1 MESMGE
7 RKEGFRRSDA
17 AKALGFVVGVNAVG
31 ASPALVFGSD
41 ADWIDT
47 RPWFFPPDIAFPVAW
62 TLLFTLMG
70 VSLFLV
76 WRKGTDRRDVRVAL
90 GAFGAQM
97 LLNVAWTPVF
107 FGLRR
112 PGLGLVVVLLL
123 WVAIAA
129 TVFLFDRV
137 DRRASVL
144 LSPYLAWVS
153 FAAVLNYSI
162 YAGA

>member
-1 MESMGE
+1 MESVE
-7 RKEGFRRSDA
+7 KQKEGFQGSDA
-17 AKALGFVVGVNAVG
+17 AKALGFVIGVNAVG
-31 ASPALVFGSD
+31 ASPALVFGSGT
-41 ADWIDT
+41 DWIGT
-47 RPWFFPPDIAFPVAW
+47 RPWFFPPDVVFPVAW

-76 WRKGTDRRDVRVAL
+76 WRKGTDRRDVRVAI

-97 LLNVAWTPVF
+97 ALNVAWTPVF
-107 FGLRR
+107 FGLQR
-112 PGLGLVVVLLL
+112 PGLGLVVILLL
-123 WVAIAA
+123 WVGIAA
-129 TVFLFDRV
+129 TILLFDRV

-162 YAGA
+162 YAGV